1 MGPRFK
7 TASVSVPL
15 ESHIFVALLKTADT
29 VGQEAEQLFRSQGLT
44 GAQYN
49 VLRILRGAEP
59 DGLPCRGIGDLM
71 ISHDPDMTRLLDRME
86 KRRLIVRKRQTDD
99 RRVVKTRITREGLE
113 LLKMLDQPVRELHR
127 RQFRHMTAA
136 RLKALAQLL
145 EEARAPQNH

>member
-1 MGPRFK
+1 MGSRFK
-7 TASVSVPL
+7 TASVTLPL
-15 ESHIFVALLKTADT
+15 ESHIFVTLLKTADG
-29 VGQEAEQLFRSQGLT
+29 VGQEAEQLFRSRGLT

-86 KRRLIVRKRQTDD
+86 KRRLITRMRQADD

-113 LLKMLDQPVRELHR
+113 ILKTLDQPVRELHK

-145 EEARAPQNH
+145 EEARAQQNN